1 MVVAEAIDAVLPSDI
16 GLLLADFRKTQV
28 VVAKVCGEMGLVV
41 VGKKRGCF
49 GDITPL
55 GEARP
60 PPFIVFRDGV
70 ELGEVE
76 GEKLSLHQITIR

>member
-1 MVVAEAIDAVLPSDI
+1 MVIAEAMDAILAGEISLLLTDFRQAQIVVAE
-16 GLLLADFRKTQV
+16 
-28 VVAKVCGEMGLVV
+28 VCGEMGLVV